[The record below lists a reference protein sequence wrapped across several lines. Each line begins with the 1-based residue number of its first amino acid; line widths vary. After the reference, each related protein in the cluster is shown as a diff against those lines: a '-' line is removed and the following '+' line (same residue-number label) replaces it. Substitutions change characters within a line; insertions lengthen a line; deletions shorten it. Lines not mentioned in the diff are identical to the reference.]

1 MALQDLILSAVMTE
15 RTSALHHGALLA
27 LQQEAIRIW
36 GVRATLV
43 LRQDIELV
51 RPPPAIR
58 LLRVRMVDT
67 LKANNDQYLALC
79 SALADA
85 VTLTPTYQHSRDDE
99 RRGIVV

>member
-58 LLRVRMVDT
+58 LLRVRMIDT
-67 LKANNDQYLALC
+67 LTANNDHYLALC